1 MNNYL
6 YIKIS
11 DKNINKTILKIRN
24 NNINI
29 LKIKYLS
36 NNEVLLLINKND
48 YKKINKI
55 RNIKQKIVSEKG
67 LNKYKTIINYYKIP
81 IFIFLISVL
90 MLYILTN
97 IIFEIDIEL
106 DNKSLKNKLYKELK
120 NYNIKKYSYRKNYN
134 DIQKIKKDILY
145 NHKDD
150 IEWLEIKQSGYKYII
165 NVVERKKNKNIIS
178 NDSTNIIASRSGII
192 KRIINESG
200 ETIIDENNYVN
211 KGDIIISGSIKL
223 NDKIKST
230 IKSKGKV
237 YAETWYNVKISYP
250 LYYKEKVYLKDYK
263 YTPFIKIN
271 NKYYNLFNY
280 KNNINIPIIS
290 YKNKL
295 IPFEIGICKL
305 RKIKIINKKYSIYQ
319 AKKKAIK
326 ISKEKVL
333 QRLDKDSFIIN
344 EKTLKFYSNS
354 SKIDMEVFFSVYENI
369 AKEETNIDE
378 IDKEG

>member
-1 MNNYL
+1 M
-6 YIKIS
+6 
-11 DKNINKTILKIRN
+11 
-24 NNINI
+24 
-29 LKIKYLS
+29 
-36 NNEVLLLINKND
+36 
-48 YKKINKI
+48 
-55 RNIKQKIVSEKG
+55 
-67 LNKYKTIINYYKIP
+67 
-81 IFIFLISVL
+81 
-90 MLYILTN
+90 
-97 IIFEIDIEL
+97 
-106 DNKSLKNKLYKELK
+106 
-120 NYNIKKYSYRKNYN
+120 
-134 DIQKIKKDILY
+134 
-145 NHKDD
+145 
-150 IEWLEIKQSGYKYII
+150 
-165 NVVERKKNKNIIS
+165 
-178 NDSTNIIASRSGII
+178 
-192 KRIINESG
+192 
-200 ETIIDENNYVN
+200 
-211 KGDIIISGSIKL
+211 
-223 NDKIKST
+223 
-230 IKSKGKV
+230 

-369 AKEETNIDE
+369 AKEEINIDE